1 MYYLFIGYWVLT
13 NFPKNMISC
22 HHKPVLDSG
31 SPSNCELFN
40 SEERIITITREATN
54 LTVIDR
60 WIMLVA
66 ICRIMLIII

>member
-1 MYYLFIGYWVLT
+1 
-13 NFPKNMISC
+13 MISC